1 MGDFK
6 VATGDLGVQ
15 SLDLPFTSSG
25 GFFTLAKYQFGAF
38 CQLVLPFR
46 DLNRMKIVL
55 LSQLRQG
62 FVTT

>member
-1 MGDFK
+1 
-6 VATGDLGVQ
+6 VQ